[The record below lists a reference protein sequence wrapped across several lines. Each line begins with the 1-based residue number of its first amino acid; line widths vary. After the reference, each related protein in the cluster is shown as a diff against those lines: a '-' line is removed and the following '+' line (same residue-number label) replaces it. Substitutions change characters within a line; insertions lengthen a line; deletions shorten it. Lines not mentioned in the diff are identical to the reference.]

1 MIYDV
6 RQTTT
11 CAYASPVA
19 HAHHVLR
26 LTPIHRDGQRVHVAS
41 LQIVPEPLHRRE
53 GQDFFGN
60 RLTWIEIEEP
70 HKTLTVKLAA
80 RVTVDAAAEIAALA
94 TPAWETVREAAFA
107 ISDTGPLSPAH
118 FLFPS
123 RMVSLDPEIRDY
135 TRESFSAGRP
145 VFDAAIELM
154 NRLKSDIAYEIGATT
169 VTTMPPMSFALRR
182 GVCQDFA
189 HIMISGLR
197 GIGLPAAYVSGY
209 LRTMPRTDP
218 TRLQGADA
226 MHAWVMV
233 WCGSPHPSLPRERGR
248 EGWGWIGLDPT
259 NAVVA
264 SDQHVVLATGRDY
277 TDVAPMDGVIV
288 GSGRQQIDV
297 AVSVTPAG

>member
-1 MIYDV
+1 VIYDV

-19 HAHHVLR
+19 HARHVLR
-26 LTPIHRDGQRVHVAS
+26 LTPIHRDGQRVHVSA

-80 RVTVDAAAEIAALA
+80 RVTVYAAVEPPPLT
-94 TPAWETVREAAFA
+94 TPAWEAVREEAFA
-107 ISDTGPLSPAH
+107 TTDIGPLSPAH
-118 FLFPS
+118 FLFRS

-135 TRESFSAGRP
+135 TRASFSAGRP
-145 VFDAAIELM
+145 VLDAAVELM
-154 NRLKSDIAYEIGATT
+154 NRLKTDIAYEIGATT
-169 VTTMPPMSFALRR
+169 VTTTPPMSFALRR

-209 LRTMPRTDP
+209 LRSAPRDDA

-226 MHAWVMV
+226 MHAWVLV
-233 WCGSPHPSLPRERGR
+233 WCGSQA
-248 EGWGWIGLDPT
+248 GWIGLDPT
-259 NAVVA
+259 NAIVA
-264 SDQHVVLATGRDY
+264 SDEHVVLAVGRDY
-277 TDVAPMDGVIV
+277 TDVAPMDGVIF
-288 GSGRQQIDV
+288 GSGGQRIDV
-297 AVSVTPAG
+297 AVSVTPVG

>member
-1 MIYDV
+1 VIYDV

-19 HAHHVLR
+19 HARHVLR
-26 LTPIHRDGQRVHVAS
+26 LMPINRDGQRVHVAA
-41 LQIVPEPLHRRE
+41 LQIVPEPRHWRE

-70 HKTLTVKLAA
+70 HRILTVKLAA
-80 RVTVDAAAEIAALA
+80 RVSV
-94 TPAWETVREAAFA
+94 EAAVEPAPLTTPPWEALREQAFA
-107 ISDTGPLSPAH
+107 TRDVAPLSPAH

-135 TRESFSAGRP
+135 ARESFPVGRAIL
-145 VFDAAIELM
+145 DAAVELM

-169 VTTMPPMSFALRR
+169 VTTTPPMSFALRR

-197 GIGLPAAYVSGY
+197 GIGLPAGYVSGY
-209 LRTMPRTDP
+209 LRSAPRTDA

-226 MHAWVMV
+226 MHAWVLV
-233 WCGSPHPSLPRERGR
+233 WCGE
-248 EGWGWIGLDPT
+248 EVGWIGLDPT
-259 NAVVA
+259 NAMPA
-264 SDQHVVLATGRDY
+264 SDEHVVLAIGRDY

-288 GSGRQQIDV
+288 GSGGQRIDV
-297 AVSVTPAG
+297 AVSVTPATN

>member
-11 CAYASPVA
+11 CTYASPVA
-19 HAHHVLR
+19 QARHVLR
-26 LTPIHRDGQRVHVAS
+26 LTPIHRDGQRVQIS
-41 LQIVPEPLHRRE
+41 DLQIVPEPLHRRE

-60 RLTWIEIEEP
+60 RLTWIEIAEP
-70 HKTLTVKLAA
+70 HRTLTVKLMA
-80 RVTVDAAAEIAALA
+80 RVSVDAIDEPNALS
-94 TPAWETVREAAFA
+94 TPAWEAVREEAFA
-107 ISDTGPLSPAH
+107 TSNVGPLSPAH

-135 TRESFSAGRP
+135 TRESFPPGRP
-145 VFDAAIELM
+145 VLDAAIELM
-154 NRLKSDIAYEIGATT
+154 NRLKADITYEIGATT

-197 GIGLPAAYVSGY
+197 GIGLPAVYVSGY
-209 LRTMPRTDP
+209 LRSAPRTDP

-226 MHAWVMV
+226 MHAWVLV
-233 WCGSPHPSLPRERGR
+233 WCGSET
-248 EGWGWIGLDPT
+248 GWIGLDPT
-259 NAVVA
+259 NAMLA
-264 SDQHVVLATGRDY
+264 SDEHVVLAIGRDY

-288 GSGRQQIDV
+288 GSGGQRIDV
-297 AVSVTPAG
+297 AVSVQPVA

>member
-19 HAHHVLR
+19 HARHVLR
-26 LTPIHRDGQRVHVAS
+26 LMPINRNGQRVHVAA

-70 HKTLTVKLAA
+70 HRVLTVKLAA
-80 RVTVDAAAEIAALA
+80 RVSVEVTVESMPLT
-94 TPAWETVREAAFA
+94 TPPWEAVREQAFA
-107 ISDTGPLSPAH
+107 ASDVSPLSPAH

-135 TRESFSAGRP
+135 TRESFPAGRA
-145 VFDAAIELM
+145 VLDAAIELM

-169 VTTMPPMSFALRR
+169 VTTTPPMSFALRR

-197 GIGLPAAYVSGY
+197 CIGLPAVYVSGY
-209 LRTMPRTDP
+209 LRSAPRTDA

-226 MHAWVMV
+226 MHAWVLV
-233 WCGSPHPSLPRERGR
+233 WCGSET
-248 EGWGWIGLDPT
+248 GWIGLDPT
-259 NAVVA
+259 NAMLA
-264 SDQHVVLATGRDY
+264 SDEHVVLAIGRDY

-288 GSGRQQIDV
+288 GSGGQRIDV

>member
-1 MIYDV
+1 LIYDV

-11 CAYASPVA
+11 CVYASPVA
-19 HAHHVLR
+19 HARHVLR
-26 LTPIHRDGQRVHVAS
+26 LTPIHRTGQRVHVAS

-70 HKTLTVKLAA
+70 HRTITVRLSA
-80 RVTVDAAAEIAALA
+80 RISVDAALEQMALA
-94 TPAWETVREAAFA
+94 TPPWEMVREQAFA
-107 ISDTGPLSPAH
+107 TSDIGPNSPAH

-135 TRESFSAGRP
+135 ARQSFAEGRP
-145 VFDAAIELM
+145 VLDAAIELM
-154 NRLKSDIAYEIGATT
+154 NRLKADITYEIGATT
-169 VTTMPPMSFALRR
+169 VTTTPPMSFALRR

-197 GIGLPAAYVSGY
+197 GVGLPAVYVSGY
-209 LRTMPRTDP
+209 LRTMPQTDP

-226 MHAWVMV
+226 MHAWVLV
-233 WCGSPHPSLPRERGR
+233 WCGADT
-248 EGWGWIGLDPT
+248 GWIGLDPT

-264 SDQHVVLATGRDY
+264 SDQHVVLALGRDY

-288 GSGRQQIDV
+288 GSGGQQIDV
-297 AVSVTPAG
+297 AVSVTPAVN